1 MSANATATLF
11 NATATAV
18 LGAIASNVS
27 LSNGTDVPTST
38 ISFGNST
45 SNSTVDF
52 PVPDVDLNEGNYFL
66 VSGSKLKPSDK
77 PA

>member
-18 LGAIASNVS
+18 LGSIASNA
-27 LSNGTDVPTST
+27 TAAPTST

-45 SNSTVDF
+45 GNSTVDF

-66 VSGSKLKPSDK
+66 VSG
-77 PA
+77 